1 MVEIWMDGQTPR
13 RTGKYMVL
21 VSVRD
26 ARGGAFRPRG
36 GAGQGKGESLQGGA
50 LQGKNSR
57 GGAWRGK
64 KVRKL
69 TDL

>member
-13 RTGKYMVL
+13 RTGKCMML

-26 ARGGAFRPRG
+26 ARGRAFRPRG
-36 GAGQGKGESLQGGA
+36 GAGQGKGESL
-50 LQGKNSR
+50 R
-57 GGAWRGK
+57 GGTKFTGSK
-64 KVRKL
+64 KRRKS

>member
-13 RTGKYMVL
+13 RTGKCMVL

-36 GAGQGKGESLQGGA
+36 GAGQGKGESLRGGTKFT
-50 LQGKNSR
+50 GR
-57 GGAWRGK
+57 GGAK
-64 KVRKL
+64 KRRKS